1 MGGQWLLFSVD
12 LLALFGIYLALN
24 LSLRLQLGY
33 TGIANF
39 GLVLAFT
46 GGAYVGGWLP
56 IRLGMWLVEVDPS
69 LAEDMIWNNVIIASQ
84 VDLSLQE
91 PLHRNDHSF

>member
-1 MGGQWLLFSVD
+1 MIVLLLTLQFLPEGLSGSSEGEGGNTMGGQWLLFSVD

-69 LAEDMIWNNVIIASQ
+69 L
-84 VDLSLQE
+84 
-91 PLHRNDHSF
+91 RKT

>member
-1 MGGQWLLFSVD
+1 MSGQWFLFSVD

-46 GGAYVGGWLP
+46 GGAYVGGGFHKAW
-56 IRLGMWLVEVDPS
+56 WLVEVDPS
-69 LAEDMIWNNVIIASQ
+69 S
-84 VDLSLQE
+84 
-91 PLHRNDHSF
+91 PTT